1 MPRARVA
8 ADRKELSNGVA
19 VRPPGRASAAST
31 PTWVDLALPAI
42 VIVIT
47 ALAFVRN
54 LGTPL
59 FGSDTWPWIASS
71 QVHSLADVVHLLF
84 APIMP
89 GTQFEAQI
97 AHFYHPLTAL
107 TYVVDVNLFGLNP
120 TAYYATNLLLHLIA
134 VGALYSLARGLGL
147 VPWASA
153 IAALVFGLHP
163 IAEATVPVI
172 PRRQDLVVGACF
184 IGSMSLLVRAD
195 LGSRQPRTGSVVGAL
210 VLYAL
215 ALGGKEVAYAG
226 LPLVPFALLCAPRS
240 VPLGDR
246 RLLRRTVVVSACFL
260 AVEIVGFAIRW
271 SVLGGLGGYY
281 GSEANRGNLSGV
293 LEFFLRPY
301 LDAVLWPIHALL
313 PDRLRDWLAAVL
325 VGLVVAVLAAA
336 RLRRQLLAV
345 VLFGLVWQASFL
357 VLYIAAHN
365 PLDAYLLYVPLA
377 GFALVLGAVLD
388 GGWRWLVGIRAWS
401 TPTGPVVQH
410 RVRDLALVAAAV
422 AGACFVLATL
432 WVSPLRLPY
441 NEFPDAGYVS
451 ERFLAAAMPCLASS
465 QGTAQIE
472 GLPNRI
478 AYGTAESQFVDAF
491 VFDDYSMESVLR
503 LLAPDA
509 PVTAQVN
516 SLSDVP
522 RRPSDVRVSCDG
534 DAQHR
539 DLVVSYAS

>member
-8 ADRKELSNGVA
+8 ADQTERSNGVA
-19 VRPPGRASAAST
+19 ARPPARAT
-31 PTWVDLALPAI
+31 PTPAWVAWALPAI
-42 VIVIT
+42 VLAIT
-47 ALAFVRN
+47 AAAFGRN

-71 QVHSLADVVHLLF
+71 QVHSPQDVVHLLF
-84 APIMP
+84 SPIMP

-107 TYVVDVNLFGLNP
+107 SYVLNVTLFGLNP
-120 TAYYATNLLLHLIA
+120 LAYYATDLLLHLVA

-147 VPWASA
+147 APWASA
-153 IAALVFGLHP
+153 ITALVFGLHP

-184 IGSMSLLVRAD
+184 VSSMTLLVRAN
-195 LGSRQPRTGSVVGAL
+195 LGSRQPRRGVIAGAL

-215 ALGGKEVAYAG
+215 ALGGKEIAYAG
-226 LPLVPFALLCAPRS
+226 LPLVPFALLCAPRT

-246 RLLRRTVVVSACFL
+246 RLLRRTLAVCACFL

-271 SVLGGLGGYY
+271 RVLGGLGGYF

-301 LDAVLWPIHALL
+301 VDAVLWPIHAVL
-313 PDRLRDWLAAVL
+313 PDRLRDWLTVVL

-336 RLRRQLLAV
+336 RLRRQLLSI

-357 VLYIAAHN
+357 ALYIAAHN

-377 GFALVLGAVLD
+377 GFALVLGALLE
-388 GGWRWLVGIRAWS
+388 GGWRWLVAIR
-401 TPTGPVVQH
+401 TRGRVLTGQGAQNH
-410 RVRDLALVAAAV
+410 VRDLALLVAAV

-432 WVSPLRLPY
+432 WVSPLRAGY
-441 NEFPDAGYVS
+441 REFPDAGYVS
-451 ERFLAAAMPCLASS
+451 DRFLAAALPCLASA

-478 AYGTAESQFVDAF
+478 DYGTAESRFVDAF
-491 VFDDYSMESVLR
+491 VFDNYSMESVLR
-503 LLAPDA
+503 LFAPGA

-516 SLSDVP
+516 SLSDVHAP
-522 RRPSDVRVSCDG
+522 PSAVRVSCDG
-534 DAQHR
+534 DPQHR
-539 DLVVSYAS
+539 DLVVSYGP